1 MAQQKNVDVSQIHL
15 PFSKNEYYALA
26 EQKLGMNHWE
36 MTNMLWENYQ
46 PNKIWM
52 VIVGIGMFSI
62 ISLSLYDRLI
72 IRPRERR
79 LQQDN

>member
-1 MAQQKNVDVSQIHL
+1 
-15 PFSKNEYYALA
+15 
-26 EQKLGMNHWE
+26 MNHWE